1 MSDNSCS
8 HAQAC
13 PLSRREFMAR
23 GSLAVAALALLGCTN
38 VPSLTDP
45 LASSVTYN
53 IADLQAL
60 ATVGGIVRVDA
71 TPRTPLAL
79 ARTSAT
85 TVAAYSLGCPHRG
98 NTVSVENQPGQPAFY
113 CAGHGAQFDIQGHNT
128 GGQQTSS
135 LHSYPVNFDVASGVI
150 VVLPG

>member
-8 HAQAC
+8 HVESC

-23 GSLAVAALALLGCTN
+23 GSFALAALALLGCAN

-45 LASSVTYN
+45 LSASVTYN

-60 ATVGGIVRVDA
+60 TTVGGIVRVDA

-85 TVAAYSLGCPHRG
+85 TIAAYGLGCPHRG
-98 NTVSVENQPGQPAFY
+98 NIVSVDNQPGQPAFF
-113 CAGHGAQFDIQGHNT
+113 CAGHGAQFDIQGHNV
-128 GGQQTSS
+128 GGQKTSS
-135 LHSYPVNFDVASGVI
+135 LQSYPVTFDVASGTI
-150 VVLPG
+150 VVMPG